1 MGIGDIRLR
10 MHDGIVKTLT
20 AVRYVP
26 DLKRNLIS
34 LGELDKNG
42 YSYKGDGGVLKVSR
56 GSLVCM
62 KAVLKNGIY
71 VLQAATSCG
80 DAALG
85 EAKSYEQSSLWH
97 YRMAHISDQ
106 GLKELSNQGIL
117 GAGKFTALDKCD
129 TCILRKSITVNP

>member
-1 MGIGDIRLR
+1 MSVGTMGIGDIRLR
-10 MHDGIVKTLT
+10 MHD
-20 AVRYVP
+20 

-56 GSLVCM
+56 VSLVCM

-129 TCILRKSITVNP
+129 TCILVKSITVNP